1 MTRHLRILFAALTLA
16 LAASMPAASQTSL
29 KVSLDSA
36 YLLMG
41 KTTPLHIELIKPADA
56 EGALLI
62 PADTIA
68 DKVEILRALEADTSD
83 IRNGRVE
90 IRQDLTL
97 QSFDSGT
104 YILSP
109 IRYVQGNETIA
120 STSSC
125 SR

>member
-56 EGALLI
+56 EGALII
-62 PADTIA
+62 PADTI
-68 DKVEILRALEADTSD
+68 SD
-83 IRNGRVE
+83 
-90 IRQDLTL
+90 
-97 QSFDSGT
+97 
-104 YILSP
+104 
-109 IRYVQGNETIA
+109 
-120 STSSC
+120 
-125 SR
+125 